1 MPCPRCQQENRPGAK
16 FCDECKV
23 GVGSTFTF
31 MIPVRRGD

>member
-1 MPCPRCQQENRPGAK
+1 MQCPRRQPENRASAK

-31 MIPVRRGD
+31 IIPVRRGE